1 MSASTFTVTQAI
13 APASD
18 TGSAPFASEHVTLSK
33 QEHIELVMQAHYF
46 KSLHER
52 AVIRA
57 VWREDRYR
65 RVLRLLQAKSAQRE
79 AALQAELQAAQ
90 AKIKDIQ
97 QRLFGRQSERHKGD
111 KRQGRD
117 VSAHAPRGHRHG
129 TPSHGRSMQA
139 NLPARHEFIDLPAPQ
154 CPKCGLSLRP
164 FPGTEDSD
172 VLEIEVQAY
181 RRVIH
186 RKRYTPTCHCGCLPG
201 IVSAAPPARLINRGK
216 YGISVWTHVLLDK
229 FLYGRPSQRLLQDLG
244 DHELQMSPG
253 TLAGGL
259 QAIAPLFQPLKQA
272 FIAQLRSE
280 QHWHA
285 DETRW
290 AVFAG
295 TLGKV
300 GHRWYLW
307 VFHASTVVHY
317 VLEQTRSAQV
327 VTDELLGIERGVI
340 SCDQYSAYK
349 KFARLHPGVVLA
361 YCWAHQRRDF
371 LELANSYPA
380 LAPWA
385 FEWVD
390 AIGALYH
397 LNDLRL
403 QAPAESPERAV
414 AQAALQQGV
423 QHMARQRED
432 ALADPQ
438 LTEPALKVLQS
449 MQAHWLGLSVFVD
462 LPWVPMDNNV
472 AERDIRGPVVGR
484 KNFYG
489 SGAQWSGE
497 LAATMY
503 SVLATLKLWG
513 INART
518 WLGAYLQACADNDNQ
533 APTDLTAFLP
543 WAMDEARLSTMRAD
557 PLAVGERT
565 EVFDSS

>member
-1 MSASTFTVTQAI
+1 MSASTFTVMEAI
-13 APASD
+13 APASNA
-18 TGSAPFASEHVTLSK
+18 GSAPFASEHVTLSK

-46 KSLHER
+46 KSQHER
-52 AVIRA
+52 AVSRA
-57 VWREDRYR
+57 AWREDRYR
-65 RVLRLLQAKSAQRE
+65 RVLRQLKAKSAQRE
-79 AALQAELQAAQ
+79 AALQAQLEAAH
-90 AKIKDIQ
+90 AKIKDLQ
-97 QRLFGRQSERHKGD
+97 QRLFGHRSERHKGEQ
-111 KRQGRD
+111 RQGRD
-117 VSAHAPRGHRHG
+117 VGAHAPRGHLRG
-129 TPSHGRSMQA
+129 TPSHGRSMQSS
-139 NLPARHEFIDLPAPQ
+139 LPARHEFIDLPAPQ

-164 FPGTEDSD
+164 FPGTEDCE
-172 VLEIEVQAY
+172 VLEIEVQAW

-186 RKRYTPTCHCGCLPG
+186 RRRYTPTCHCGCLSG
-201 IVSAAPPARLINRGK
+201 IVSAPPPARLINRGK

-229 FLYGRPSQRLLQDLG
+229 FLYGRPSQRLLQDLD
-244 DHELQMSPG
+244 DHELHMSPG

-259 QAIAPLFQPLKQA
+259 QVIAPLFKPLKQA
-272 FIAQLRSE
+272 FVAQLRSE

-290 AVFAG
+290 AVFVN

-300 GHRWYLW
+300 GNRWYLW

-317 VLEQTRSAQV
+317 VLDKTRSAQV
-327 VTDELLGIERGVI
+327 VTDELLGVQTGVI
-340 SCDQYSAYK
+340 SCDRYSAYK
-349 KFARLHPGVVLA
+349 KFARLNPGVVLA

-385 FEWVD
+385 LEWVD

-403 QAPAESPERAV
+403 QATPDSVERAQ

-423 QHMARQRED
+423 QRMAKQCD
-432 ALADPQ
+432 DGLADPLLAAPS
-438 LTEPALKVLQS
+438 LTVLQS
-449 MQAHWLGLSVFVD
+449 LKAHWPGLTVFVD
-462 LPWVPMDNNV
+462 FPWVPMDNNV
-472 AERDIRGPVVGR
+472 AERDVRGPVVGR

-497 LAATMY
+497 LAAAMY

-518 WLGAYLQACADNDNQ
+518 WLGAYLQACADNGNQ
-533 APTDLTAFLP
+533 APADLSGFLP
-543 WAMDEARLSTMRAD
+543 WAMDETRLAAMRAVA
-557 PLAVGERT
+557 PAVAALVEGL
-565 EVFDSS
+565 DSS

>member
-1 MSASTFTVTQAI
+1 MSASTFTVVEAI
-13 APASD
+13 APESD

-52 AVIRA
+52 AVARA
-57 VWREDRYR
+57 AWREDRYR
-65 RVLRLLQAKSAQRE
+65 RVLRQLKAKSAQRE
-79 AALQAELQAAQ
+79 AALQAELQAAH
-90 AKIKDIQ
+90 AKIRDLQ

-111 KRQGRD
+111 QRQGQG
-117 VSAHAPRGHRHG
+117 VGAHAPRGHRRG
-129 TPSHGRSMQA
+129 VPSHGRSMQS

-154 CPKCGLSLRP
+154 CPQCGLSLRP
-164 FPGTEDSD
+164 FPGTEDSE

-201 IVSAAPPARLINRGK
+201 IVSAPPPARLINRGK

-229 FLYGRPSQRLLQDLG
+229 FLYGRPSQRFLQDLD
-244 DHELQMSPG
+244 DHELRMSPG

-272 FIAQLRSE
+272 FVAQLRSE

-290 AVFAG
+290 AVFVN

-317 VLEQTRSAQV
+317 VLDQTRSAQV
-327 VTDELLGIERGVI
+327 VTDELLGIQRGVI
-340 SCDQYSAYK
+340 NCDRYSAYK

-361 YCWAHQRRDF
+361 FCWAHQRRDF

-380 LAPWA
+380 LAPWT
-385 FEWVD
+385 FEWID
-390 AIGALYH
+390 AIGVLYH

-403 QAPAESPERAV
+403 QVPAESSERAA
-414 AQAALQQGV
+414 AQLALQQGV
-423 QHMARQRED
+423 QRMACQCD
-432 ALADPQ
+432 DSLADPQ
-438 LTEPALKVLQS
+438 LTEPALRVLQR
-449 MQAHWLGLSVFVD
+449 MKAHWPGLTVFVST
-462 LPWVPMDNNV
+462 VTYR
-472 AERDIRGPVVGR
+472 E
-484 KNFYG
+484 
-489 SGAQWSGE
+489 
-497 LAATMY
+497 
-503 SVLATLKLWG
+503 G
-513 INART
+513 IYR
-518 WLGAYLQACADNDNQ
+518 
-533 APTDLTAFLP
+533 
-543 WAMDEARLSTMRAD
+543 
-557 PLAVGERT
+557 
-565 EVFDSS
+565 